1 MAKLRQERLDR
12 QKRRKTEE
20 LKVKMRNDRIK
31 KEAEAEAKKE
41 IMDEDAEAKLR
52 EIKEQEAKQKKMS
65 LFQKGKSADL

>member
-52 EIKEQEAKQKKMS
+52 EIKE
-65 LFQKGKSADL
+65 